1 MSEDKNIENEDDKIV
16 DENVHFDM
24 YHFYKRK
31 DVDLVGIVLI
41 VLLIVVLYLMTGG
54 EPAGV

>member
-1 MSEDKNIENEDDKIV
+1 MNEDKNTENEDDKIV

-31 DVDLVGIVLI
+31 DVVFVGIVLI

>member
-1 MSEDKNIENEDDKIV
+1 MSEDKNTENEDDKIV

-31 DVDLVGIVLI
+31 DVVFVGIVLI